1 MQKVLVVDDSPVDR
15 RLIAG
20 LLAEEQRYA
29 IDFAENGREALER
42 LEGSRYDLIVT
53 DLVMPELNGLELVR
67 AVHAKYSQTPVV
79 LVTSQ
84 GSEELA
90 IQALEAGAASYVPK
104 RVLGNRLRSTVAE
117 VLKASD
123 HQRLRSRLMN
133 RLNQCRFF
141 FCLENDPKLFS
152 PLVDFLQEML
162 CFVGMCDKTE
172 ITRTCI
178 AVQEAV
184 SNAMFHG
191 NLEIDSEL
199 RAQGE
204 GAFFDEVRRRAGI
217 EPYAGRRIDVSI
229 SIVPSRLEIVV
240 EDEGPGFDVS
250 CLPAPGD
257 PAMLDCPCGRGLL
270 LMRAFMNEVVYENG
284 GRRVRLVK
292 HFAPTSRIAE

>member
-1 MQKVLVVDDSPVDR
+1 MQKLLVVDDSPVDR

-20 LLAEEQRYA
+20 LLAEERRYA
-29 IDFAENGREALER
+29 IDFAEDGREALER
-42 LEGSRYDLIVT
+42 MEESHYDLVVT

-67 AVHAKYSQTPVV
+67 AVHAKYPQTPVV

-133 RLNQCRFF
+133 HLNQCEFF
-141 FCLENDPKLFS
+141 FRLENDPKLFS
-152 PLVDFLQEML
+152 PLIDFLQEML

-191 NLEIDSEL
+191 NLEIDSAL
-199 RAQGE
+199 RAEGE
-204 GAFFDEVRRRAGI
+204 GVFFEEVRRRAATD
-217 EPYAGRRIDVSI
+217 PYASRRVEVSI
-229 SIVPSRLEIVV
+229 SIVPSRLEVVV
-240 EDEGPGFDVS
+240 EDEGPGFDIS
-250 CLPAPGD
+250 RLPGPND

-292 HFAPTSRIAE
+292 RFTPTYRITD